1 MFDGET
7 GGERAILSLTSRMEA
22 GRGSGGCRAP
32 TDRQR
37 PGETER
43 RLLPSAWGVLQAGVD
58 SEDLKLALRLKEVEL
73 QTKNREVELMHLR
86 IKALELEGPARPA
99 P

>member
-7 GGERAILSLTSRMEA
+7 GGERPILSLTSRMEA

-37 PGETER
+37 PGESER
-43 RLLPSAWGVLQAGVD
+43 RLPSAWGVLQAGVD

-73 QTKNREVELMHLR
+73 QTKNREVELMHRR
-86 IKALELEGPARPA
+86 IKALELERPA